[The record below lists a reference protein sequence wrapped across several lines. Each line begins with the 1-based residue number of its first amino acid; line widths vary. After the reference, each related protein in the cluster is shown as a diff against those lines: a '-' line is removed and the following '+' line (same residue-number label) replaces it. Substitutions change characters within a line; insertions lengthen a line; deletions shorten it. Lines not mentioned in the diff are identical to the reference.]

1 MIRVTVPSFRKGGDN
16 NDSYTV
22 FNVEVC
28 ASGRLTN
35 VEKRYS
41 EFEDLHKQLKKII
54 RTPEFPPKKVMKW
67 NPKVLEQRRIGLQVY
82 LKGVVENEYISKS
95 IQRFL
100 CITLPV
106 INNMEPLTQVDHDVS
121 LAHQPMIGFQ
131 PDAFL
136 LDNNKSSLHDIIT
149 EGVHRGLYCAQPE
162 EPR

>member
-1 MIRVTVPSFRKGGDN
+1 MIRVTVPSFRKVGDH

-28 ASGRLTN
+28 AAGRLTN

-41 EFEDLHKQLKKII
+41 EFEDFHKQLKKII

-67 NPKVLEQRRIGLQVY
+67 NPKVLEQRRIGLQLY
-82 LKGVVENEYISKS
+82 LQGVVQNDYISK
-95 IQRFL
+95 IVQRFL
-100 CITLPV
+100 CITLA
-106 INNMEPLTQVDHDVS
+106 NTTNMESLTHDDQEVS
-121 LAHQPMIGFQ
+121 LSHQPMIGFQ

-136 LDNNKSSLHDIIT
+136 LNNNKSSLRDIIT
-149 EGVHRGLYCAQPE
+149 EGVHRGLYCVQME